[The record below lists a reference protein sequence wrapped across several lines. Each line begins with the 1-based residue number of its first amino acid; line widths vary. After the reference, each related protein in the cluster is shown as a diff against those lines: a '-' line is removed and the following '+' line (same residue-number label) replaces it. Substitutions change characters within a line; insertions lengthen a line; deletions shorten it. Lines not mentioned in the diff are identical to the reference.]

1 MAQKTPTV
9 SRASVLGYCFGV
21 RRAVDMA
28 VRAVDETPN
37 RTIYTYGPLIHN
49 PQALDY
55 LAKRGIA
62 IYEPSSQNSIS
73 RDATVIIRAHGVPP
87 EVRLELEQS
96 GVHILDATC
105 PRVVASQKKAAE
117 FSAAGYTVIVA
128 GDKDH
133 GEVAG
138 IAGFAAGC
146 IIVESPEDAERL
158 VYGGGMQPH
167 FPLQK
172 AALIAQTTINRSE
185 YDAIAAILLPAIAD
199 LQVCDTLCP
208 AAIER
213 QKALEELCPRVDGV
227 LVIGGKDSANT
238 RRLLLT
244 AQKYFSCAARTPR
257 HTSPAVFSKNC
268 GSMDAVLVETP
279 DEIPE
284 RFFSLARVGITA
296 GASTPDE
303 IIDAVEQR
311 ITARGARE

>member
-1 MAQKTPTV
+1 MEQKMPV
-9 SRASVLGYCFGV
+9 VIRASVLGYCFGV

-28 VRAVDETPN
+28 VCAAAEAPSHA
-37 RTIYTYGPLIHN
+37 IYTYGPLIHN

-55 LAKRGIA
+55 LVQRGISV
-62 IYEPSSQNSIS
+62 YEPNLQNSKLP
-73 RDATVIIRAHGVPP
+73 DATVIIRAHGVPP
-87 EVRLELEQS
+87 GVKRELEQG
-96 GVHILDATC
+96 GVRILDATC

-138 IAGFAAGC
+138 IAGFAPDC
-146 IIVESPEDAERL
+146 IIVESPKDAEAL
-158 VYGGGMQPH
+158 ISTH
-167 FPLQK
+167 PLQK

-185 YDAIAAILLPAIAD
+185 YDAIANILYPAIAD
-199 LQVCDTLCP
+199 LQICDTLCP

-213 QKALEELCPRVDGV
+213 QGALEELCSQVDGV
-227 LVIGGKDSANT
+227 LVIGGKNSANT
-238 RRLLLT
+238 RRLLST
-244 AQKYFSCAARTPR
+244 AQKLCRY
-257 HTSPAVFSKNC
+257 
-268 GSMDAVLVETP
+268 AVLIEAP

-303 IIDAVEQR
+303 IIDAVEYKLR
-311 ITARGARE
+311 GTA

>member
-1 MAQKTPTV
+1 MGQKTPIV
-9 SRASVLGYCFGV
+9 IRASVLGYCFGV

-28 VRAVDETPN
+28 VRAAEESPK
-37 RTIYTYGPLIHN
+37 RAIYTYGPLIHN

-55 LAKRGIA
+55 LAQRGIA
-62 IYEPSSQNSIS
+62 IYKPDSQNPLPNN
-73 RDATVIIRAHGVPP
+73 ATVILRAHGVPP

-96 GVHILDATC
+96 CVRILDATC

-146 IIVESPEDAERL
+146 IIVESPEDAEAL
-158 VYGGGMQPH
+158 ISTYT
-167 FPLQK
+167 LQQ

-185 YDAIAAILLPAIAD
+185 FDAIADILRPAITD
-199 LQVCDTLCP
+199 LQICDTLCP

-213 QKALEELCPRVDGV
+213 QKALEELCSRVDGV
-227 LVIGGKDSANT
+227 LVIGGKNSANT
-238 RRLLLT
+238 RRLLST
-244 AQKYFSCAARTPR
+244 AQKLCPHAT
-257 HTSPAVFSKNC
+257 
-268 GSMDAVLVETP
+268 LIETP

-284 RFFSLARVGITA
+284 QFFSLARIGITA

-303 IIDAVEQR
+303 IIDAVEER
-311 ITARGARE
+311 IHTQNFSRILAKN